1 MSRTRLA
8 ILTAAGLATLS
19 LGIMAARRYVL
30 GPDVKRPHGPDTWK
44 VTMLVQG
51 RSTGGAKVVTAT
63 PLDSARQHVVR
74 EQWEGDGFAARPQVA
89 DATDRRSLLWTQR
102 SDVAPGPF
110 RARYD
115 CFVTLATGKS
125 RPPGPTW
132 GEGPPGKRDELAEA
146 GIEADHPAVAN
157 LARALTGGLG
167 DANDQ
172 AQALYAHVEESIV
185 NEPSLAGAQWGAVA
199 CLQHGGGDSTAKSR
213 LLTALCRSR
222 GIPARLVTG
231 LSLTREGEELPHVW
245 VEAWARGRW
254 LPMCPF
260 YRHFGR
266 VPRTYLVFGYGDTR
280 LARGR
285 NVRGLSCAFLVTRVP
300 ESAGVNAPTGWPRRL
315 FLGLTL
321 WRLPPAEQRLVEFLL
336 LLPVAA
342 LVICLFRNVIGVASF
357 GTFAPALVGLVFR
370 DLDNW
375 AGAGVFVGLILT
387 GWLLRRR
394 LDRFHLLQVPR
405 TALLLSCIIV
415 MLIAVVVIAGGLQ
428 IAVTRSIS
436 LFPIIIL
443 TGMVER
449 FWTLEEEDGV
459 RGSFRTLAGT
469 LLIAATIALVVSVK
483 AVSQTL
489 FRYPEALGLVM
500 ASQLLLGRYTGY
512 RLSELIR
519 FREVMAEEPVTIFAF
534 REAAQTRER
543 LARFRAASL
552 PEGVPHVLARRG
564 TPAR

>member
-8 ILTAAGLATLS
+8 ILTAACLTTASLAA
-19 LGIMAARRYVL
+19 MAGRRHVL
-30 GPDVKRPHGPDTWK
+30 GTEVKRPHGPDTWK

-51 RSTGGAKVVTAT
+51 RSTGAAKVVMAT
-63 PLDSARQHVVR
+63 PMDSSRQHVVR
-74 EQWEGDGFAARPQVA
+74 EHWGGDGFTAKLPATA
-89 DATDRRSLLWTQR
+89 ATDRRSLLWTQR
-102 SDVAPGPF
+102 SEAAAGPF

-115 CFVTLATGKS
+115 CYVTMLGRS
-125 RPPGPTW
+125 RLPGGTSAEVPPGRRDVL
-132 GEGPPGKRDELAEA
+132 GES
-146 GIEADHPAVAN
+146 GIEADDPAIAG
-157 LARALTGGLG
+157 LARRLTAAFN
-167 DANDQ
+167 DAGDQ
-172 AQALYAHVEESIV
+172 ARALYAHVEESIT
-185 NEPSLAGAQWGAVA
+185 NEPSLAGARWGALA
-199 CLQHGGGDSTAKSR
+199 CLQHGAGDSAAKSR
-213 LLTALCRSR
+213 LLAALCRNR

-231 LSLTREGEELPHVW
+231 LTLTREDEQLPHVW
-245 VEAWARGRW
+245 VEAWVRDRW
-254 LPMCPF
+254 LPMCAF

-266 VPRTYLVFGYGDTR
+266 LPRTYLVLGYGDAR
-280 LARGR
+280 LVRGR
-285 NVRGLSCAFLVTRVP
+285 NVRGLSCAFLVARVP
-300 ESAGVNAPTGWPRRL
+300 EKSQVNAATGWSRRF

-321 WRLPPAEQRLVEFLL
+321 YRLPPAEQRLVEFLL

-342 LVICLFRNVIGVASF
+342 LVICVFRNVIGVASF

-375 AGAGVFVGLILT
+375 TGVGVFVGLILT

-394 LDRFHLLQVPR
+394 LDRFRLLQVPR
-405 TALLLSCIIV
+405 TALLLSCIV
-415 MLIAVVVIAGGLQ
+415 VLLIAVVVIAARFQ
-428 IAVTRSIS
+428 IAITKSVS

-469 LLIAATIALVVSVK
+469 LLIAATVALVVSMK

-500 ASQLLLGRYTGY
+500 AGQLLLGRYTGY

-519 FREVMAEEPVTIFAF
+519 FRDVVAETPVTVIAF
-534 REAAQTRER
+534 RDTSPKRVSRSHLHQT
-543 LARFRAASL
+543 SHSD
-552 PEGVPHVLARRG
+552 GVPDVLARRG
-564 TPAR
+564 TPAG